1 MKKIILI
8 ALGFLAYNGFSQ
20 EYLLADENSDK
31 TMIADFITKSI
42 AENKLKKNPVIVLND
57 RVLEDDELDQFKF
70 YKSDIIEFSVIEK
83 DNHQMIDIYGE
94 KSLNGVLLIETK
106 PLQEKSTK
114 SISESKVLFLLEG
127 KPINENELKKL
138 NPDKIESIE
147 VIKNKEEIVKYTS
160 ENYDGVVKI
169 NLKKTK

>member
-70 YKSDIIEFSVIEK
+70 YKSDIIEFSLIEK

-106 PLQEKSTK
+106 PFQEKSTK
-114 SISESKVLFLLEG
+114 SISENKVLFLLEG